1 MFNKPANL
9 NPNGRPSDMSL
20 APESGPARKSSSPK
34 VATLITNDI
43 TVEGNLTGDGE
54 LQIDCMIK
62 GDVTVTRISI
72 GETGR
77 IEGAVTADVVDVRG
91 RVTGSITA
99 KQVRLYA
106 NAHLA
111 GDLTYDQLTVE
122 PGAFFEGRSMKLPK
136 GGALSPPA
144 APQPPPPPPQSPIT
158 MRPVE

>member
-1 MFNKPANL
+1 
-9 NPNGRPSDMSL
+9 MSL
-20 APESGPARKSSSPK
+20 SPESGPARKSSGPK

-77 IEGAVTADVVDVRG
+77 IEGAVTAESVEVRG

-122 PGAFFEGRSMKLPK
+122 PGAFFEGRSMKLRK
-136 GGALSPPA
+136 EGAPSPSA
-144 APQPPPPPPQSPIT
+144 PPPPPPALPKP
-158 MRPVE
+158 ME

>member
-1 MFNKPANL
+1 
-9 NPNGRPSDMSL
+9 MSL
-20 APESGPARKSSSPK
+20 SPESGSPRKSSSPK

-43 TVEGNLTGDGE
+43 TVEGNLSGDGE
-54 LQIDCMIK
+54 IQVDCMIK

-72 GETGR
+72 GDTGR
-77 IEGAVTADVVDVRG
+77 IEGAVTADVVEVRG

-99 KQVRLYA
+99 KQVRLYS

-136 GGALSPPA
+136 GGGISPPTPP
-144 APQPPPPPPQSPIT
+144 APTPAPPPQSPLI